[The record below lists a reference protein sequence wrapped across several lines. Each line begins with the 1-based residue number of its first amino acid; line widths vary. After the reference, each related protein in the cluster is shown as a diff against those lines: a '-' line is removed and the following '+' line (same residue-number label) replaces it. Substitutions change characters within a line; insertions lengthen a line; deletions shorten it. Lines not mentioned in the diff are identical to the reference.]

1 MASANTSL
9 NGYKFGSAPQT
20 QTPFWGES
28 GEGAQIDD
36 DGIYTDRT
44 WSSQKISNEL
54 AEKADADDVY
64 TKAESDELLDSKA
77 TATAVY
83 TKAQTYSKEEVD
95 ELLSH
100 IEPTVDAYTK
110 AQTDAL
116 LLAKADKATTY
127 TKAEVDA
134 LISDIPAIDAYTKSQ
149 TDALLETKAA
159 VTSVYTKAQTYSK
172 SEVDALISDIPAI
185 DAYTKTQ
192 TDNLL
197 ADKADKSDTYTKT
210 QVDNLIPDVSGL
222 ATKTELTTGLA
233 GKADESELAS
243 YAKSTA
249 VYMKSQTYSKT
260 EVDNLLSDMGEIVE
274 LTQAQYDALVDA
286 GTVDPDIAYFI
297 KDANPS
303 GAGTAA
309 FKNFTD
315 LVRPNNHDLVE
326 SNAVYNAIN
335 AAVSSIYTPR
345 GDLACAELTSSL
357 LVSANVGNVY
367 EMSDSGT
374 TSALFIQ
381 GAGHTITAGDNV
393 GIIRAG
399 QDVIMF
405 NLMGNAFDLTDYQ
418 KKADDNLTTTSKSVV
433 GAINELDGEI
443 GTLQNTAD
451 TLYNKRLQ
459 SVTITGTTDAW
470 GSLSIVINQLNPAT
484 HWLIG
489 AFSTGKQVTVW
500 QSGSSN
506 YAIKVRENDAE
517 STLCV
522 NTTITVTLLYCL
534 K

>member
-9 NGYKFGSAPQT
+9 NGYEFGRTPKTTA
-20 QTPFWGES
+20 PFWAGS

-44 WSSQKISNEL
+44 WSSHKINEEL
-54 AEKADADDVY
+54 SEKADA
-64 TKAESDELLDSKA
+64 SDLADYAKVTS
-77 TATAVY
+77 VY
-83 TKAQTYSKEEVD
+83 TKAQTYTKEEVD

-116 LLAKADKATTY
+116 LADKADKATTY
-127 TKAEVDA
+127 TKAQVDA

-159 VTSVYTKAQTYSK
+159 VTSVYTKSQTYSK
-172 SEVDALISDIPAI
+172 AEVDALISDIPAI

-222 ATKTELTTGLA
+222 ATKTELTNGLA
-233 GKADESELAS
+233 DKADKSELDS
-243 YAKSTA
+243 YAKTTT
-249 VYMKSQTYSKT
+249 VYTKSQTYTKS
-260 EVDNLLSDMGEIVE
+260 EVDSLISGASDIVE

-297 KDANPS
+297 KDSNPS

-315 LVRPNNHDLVE
+315 LVRPDNHDLVE

-335 AAVSSIYTPR
+335 NALSSIYTPR
-345 GDLACAELTSSL
+345 GDLTCAELTSSL
-357 LVSANVGNVY
+357 LVAANVGNVY
-367 EMSDSGT
+367 EMTDSGT

-381 GAGHTITAGDNV
+381 GAGKAIAAGDNV

-418 KKADDNLTTTSKSVV
+418 KKTLTNSVNYRGYTFSTVEAALTALQTYAVCGTGSYYLDISAQYSSSGQVHIYFRSKANPDNDYIDLNFDSA
-433 GAINELDGEI
+433 AISMKI
-443 GTLQNTAD
+443 YASGTLALT
-451 TLYNKRLQ
+451 KR
-459 SVTITGTTDAW
+459 
-470 GSLSIVINQLNPAT
+470 IN
-484 HWLIG
+484 W
-489 AFSTGKQVTVW
+489 
-500 QSGSSN
+500 
-506 YAIKVRENDAE
+506 
-517 STLCV
+517 
-522 NTTITVTLLYCL
+522 
-534 K
+534 

>member
-1 MASANTSL
+1 MPSANTSL
-9 NGYKFGSAPQT
+9 NGYNFGSSPKTTA
-20 QTPFWGES
+20 PFWGES

-44 WSSQKISNEL
+44 WSSQKISDEL
-54 AEKADADDVY
+54 AEKADA
-64 TKAESDELLDSKA
+64 SDLADYAKVTS
-77 TATAVY
+77 VY
-83 TKAQTYSKEEVD
+83 TKAQTYSKDEVD

-116 LLAKADKATTY
+116 LLTKADKSTTY
-127 TKAEVDA
+127 TKSEVDA

-159 VTSVYTKAQTYSK
+159 VTSVYTKSQTYTK

-197 ADKADKSDTYTKT
+197 ADKADKSDTYTKS

-233 GKADESELAS
+233 TKADESELAS
-243 YAKSTA
+243 YAKVTS
-249 VYMKSQTYSKT
+249 VYTKSQTYTKT

-274 LTQAQYDALVDA
+274 LTQAEYDALVQA
-286 GTVDPDIAYFI
+286 GTVDPDVAYFI
-297 KDANPS
+297 NDANPA

-345 GDLACAELTSSL
+345 GDLSCAELTSSL
-357 LVSANVGNVY
+357 LVAANVGSVY
-367 EMSDSGT
+367 EMTDAGT

-381 GAGHTITAGDNV
+381 GAGHTINIGDNV

-418 KKADDNLTTTSKSVV
+418 KKTDDNLATTSKSIV
-433 GAINELDGEI
+433 GAINEVFEGIPVIKSGII
-443 GTLQNTAD
+443 GILSDNHSGTG
-451 TLYNKRLQ
+451 
-459 SVTITGTTDAW
+459 SVT
-470 GSLSIVINQLNPAT
+470 
-484 HWLIG
+484 
-489 AFSTGKQVTVW
+489 FSTPFNNVPIVVANYKTPAVNNPYITEASVIINDVTVNGFNFKYKTDKTLSMTQGLSW
-500 QSGSSN
+500 VAIGS
-506 YAIKVRENDAE
+506 
-517 STLCV
+517 
-522 NTTITVTLLYCL
+522 
-534 K
+534 